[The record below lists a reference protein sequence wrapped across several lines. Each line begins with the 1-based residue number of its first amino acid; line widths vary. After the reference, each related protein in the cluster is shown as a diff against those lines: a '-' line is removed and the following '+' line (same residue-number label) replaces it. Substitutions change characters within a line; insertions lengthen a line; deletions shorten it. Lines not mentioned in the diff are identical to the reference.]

1 MLDIKLIRNQT
12 DYVKTRLADRGTSYD
27 ADIDAV
33 LQRDDARR
41 ALIFDNEQLKARQNE
56 ASRQIPAMKKAG
68 QPVDALMAQM
78 AELSAKIKED
88 DAKLAVLDAEWADTQ
103 TALFEI
109 TNRYLA
115 QLMGGQLDIDAGW
128 EQYRA
133 EFNAAGGPELE
144 QAVNDAI
151 AYARETYGT

>member
-1 MLDIKLIRNQT
+1 MLIELTKVLEQDDKVIRQEAHLEQDT
-12 DYVKTRLADRGTSYD
+12 IRVAGKDYRLS
-27 ADIDAV
+27 
-33 LQRDDARR
+33 
-41 ALIFDNEQLKARQNE
+41 
-56 ASRQIPAMKKAG
+56 
-68 QPVDALMAQM
+68 
-78 AELSAKIKED
+78 ELEP
-88 DAKLAVLDAEWADTQ
+88 
-103 TALFEI
+103 ALFEI